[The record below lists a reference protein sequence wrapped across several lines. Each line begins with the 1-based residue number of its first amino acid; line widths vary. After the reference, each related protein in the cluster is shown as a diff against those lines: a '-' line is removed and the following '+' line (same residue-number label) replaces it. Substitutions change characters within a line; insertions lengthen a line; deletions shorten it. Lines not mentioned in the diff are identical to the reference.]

1 MADVLIM
8 NSLTCRSDW
17 VDIWCPNG
25 VRCLLTVESRAE
37 AKIGVILRIRAPITI
52 VSTSTNTLNVNH
64 IDSRH
69 LYWVSPMFPIS
80 FLSSHVN
87 KSGSIYS
94 SVRKYI
100 FGYPK
105 YILLH

>member
-8 NSLTCRSDW
+8 NSLTCSSDW

-25 VRCLLTVESRAE
+25 VCCLLTVESRAE

-52 VSTSTNTLNVNH
+52 VSTSTNTLNVNY

-80 FLSSHVN
+80 FLSSHGN

-94 SVRKYI
+94 TVRKYI
-100 FGYPK
+100 FRYPK
-105 YILLH
+105 CILLH